1 MTKSTILSVIAAVTM
16 LPAAVAQEP
25 APAPTVPEGV
35 MVTTRAFIN
44 GKEVPPAKAA
54 EMMNSM
60 RAQFRRQLLGEEPT
74 AEAVPAPEL
83 PPPGAAPE
91 LTPPPPG
98 LEPPPAQPT
107 PAAEP
112 APAPAPVAESPAPP
126 AAEPAPAPEVQPA
139 PAPAA
144 EPVAVKAEVIKP
156 ACGKVRLIVNGKEV
170 RPDVVR
176 VVPAPVPGQK
186 PICRPQP
193 VRKAH
198 PARHAA
204 PASAAQPAAAADK
217 PICPRCGKVRRV
229 VRPAAGD
236 MPPCGKARPFDAP
249 AYGTTPPCVRRHG
262 QTMNP
267 SVRMHTVRPAI
278 DIRKAPQPATSPQ
291 AVRVIIN
298 GVETIVPLKPEGVD
312 ITIKP
317 L

>member
-54 EMMNSM
+54 EVMNSM
-60 RAQFRRQLLGEEPT
+60 RARFLSHLQGEEPT
-74 AEAVPAPEL
+74 AEAVPTPEL

-98 LEPPPAQPT
+98 LEPPPAQPA

-112 APAPAPVAESPAPP
+112 APAPEAEPSAPS

-144 EPVAVKAEVIKP
+144 EPVAVPAE
-156 ACGKVRLIVNGKEV
+156 KVQPVCAKLRLIVNGKEV
-170 RPDVVR
+170 KPDVVK
-176 VVPAPVPGQK
+176 VVPVPAPGPQ
-186 PICRPQP
+186 PTCRPQP
-193 VRKAH
+193 VRRAH
-198 PARHAA
+198 PACHAA
-204 PASAAQPAAAADK
+204 PVNAAHPAAAADK
-217 PICPRCGKVRRV
+217 PTCPRCGKVRRV

-236 MPPCGKARPFDAP
+236 MPPCGKARPFDIP

-267 SVRMHTVRPAI
+267 AVRMHVVRPAI
-278 DIRKAPQPATSPQ
+278 EVRKAAQPVTSPQ

-298 GVETIVPLKPEGVD
+298 GVETVVPLKPEGVN